1 MSNQNV
7 YKSILKAYDKY
18 VENEKIEEFQYVL
31 ESNLSALE
39 GIRCAKIAQIKEVM
53 NDIEYTRFLY
63 SKNEQPEKVKELL
76 LKLKQIIEI

>member
-7 YKSILKAYDKY
+7 YKSILKDYDKY

-31 ESNLSALE
+31 ESNLNALE
-39 GIRCAKIAQIKEVM
+39 DIGRAKIAQIKEVM
-53 NDIEYTRFLY
+53 NDIEYIRFLY